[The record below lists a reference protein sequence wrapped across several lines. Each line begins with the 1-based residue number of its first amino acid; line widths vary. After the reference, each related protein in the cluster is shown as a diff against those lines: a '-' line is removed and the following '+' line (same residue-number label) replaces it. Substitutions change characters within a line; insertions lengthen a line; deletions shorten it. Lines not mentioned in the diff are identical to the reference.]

1 MEADGGSRGNPG
13 PAAYGALLIDADTG
27 QRIAEAAE
35 SIGTATNN
43 VAEYR
48 GLIAGLELARQ
59 HAPDAS
65 LEVRMDSKLVV
76 EQMAGRWRVKH
87 PDMRPLALKAR
98 ALAPP
103 NTTWTWIPRERNA
116 QADALLNAALD
127 TAVGARPARRSA
139 AARASGPAESNP
151 PAAERLGR
159 LAGWNTD
166 TAAPTTLLLLR
177 HGETPHTRERRFSGS
192 GGADPELT
200 EAGHQQAAAAAD
212 WLAARGGIDA
222 IVCSPLRRTRQ
233 TAAAVGDR
241 LTLSVSED
249 ADFAEADFGAWDAH
263 SFAEVRERWPAE
275 LDAWL
280 GSLDVTPPGGESFA
294 AVAQRVDAGRDRLLR
309 DLAGKTVVVVS
320 HVTPIKLLVRGALDA
335 PLHAIYRMELSPASV
350 TELRWYA
357 DGTPSLRSFAV
368 RP

>member
-13 PAAYGALLIDADTG
+13 PAAYGALLVDADTG

-35 SIGTATNN
+35 AIGTATNN

-48 GLIAGLELARQ
+48 GLIAGLELARE
-59 HAPDAS
+59 HAPDAR
-65 LEVRMDSKLVV
+65 LEVRMDSKLVI

-87 PDMRPLALKAR
+87 PDMRPLALRAR

-103 NTTWTWIPRERNA
+103 DTTWTWIPRERNA

-127 TAVGARPARRSA
+127 AATGARPRRSP
-139 AARASGPAESNP
+139 AARAGEPAQSDP
-151 PAAERLGR
+151 PAAAQLGR

-166 TAAPTTLLLLR
+166 TGAPTTLLLLR
-177 HGETPHTRERRFSGS
+177 HGETPHTLERRFSGS

-200 EAGHQQAAAAAD
+200 GAGRRQAEAAAD

-222 IVCSPLRRTRQ
+222 VVCSPLRRTRQ
-233 TAAAVGDR
+233 TAAAVCDR
-241 LTLSVSED
+241 LALEAAED

-263 SFAEVRERWPAE
+263 SFAEVREQWPTE

-280 GSLDVTPPGGESFA
+280 GSLDVAPPGGESFA
-294 AVAQRVDAGRDRLLR
+294 VVSRRVDSGRDRLLR
-309 DLAGKTVVVVS
+309 DFAGKTVVVVT
-320 HVTPIKLLVRGALDA
+320 HVSPIKLLVRGALDA
-335 PLHAIYRMELSPASV
+335 PLHAIYRMELPPASL
-350 TELRWYA
+350 TEVRWYA